1 MFRPVLDSRPGPPS
15 PAGSVRPGGSCDQG
29 VHVSIDPKPI
39 RVLFVEDHQLLADA
53 LAALLAR
60 EHDIEVVGV
69 AGSVAEAKVLARE
82 RVDVVLMDYR
92 LPDGTG
98 ADATRAIKA
107 RWPAARV
114 VMLTAVKDDETVLE
128 SIQAG
133 ADGYLTKD
141 RAAEDVVL
149 AVRAAYAGETLLPR
163 SVIIEISRRV
173 AAAKERGDERRLV
186 EPLTPRE
193 LEVLR
198 ALTDGLST
206 PEICERLYITPNT
219 LRTHVQNLM
228 GKLRV
233 HSKLEAVAFALKN
246 RLVEPPR
253 PEDAAHGQLSAAPRL
268 SPSSGGRRPS
278 RPARSVGTVAAA
290 LPSPLIVAPLLGL
303 RRPRIALAGSG
314 DGSSFRRSS
323 SRRSPWRNAPQ
334 RGQRR
339 SSAKSDSSG
348 ATV

>member
-1 MFRPVLDSRPGPPS
+1 
-15 PAGSVRPGGSCDQG
+15 
-29 VHVSIDPKPI
+29 VHVSIEQKPI
-39 RVLFVEDHQLLADA
+39 RVLFVEDHQLLAEA
-53 LAALLAR
+53 LAAMLAR
-60 EHDIEVVGV
+60 EPDMEVVGT
-69 AGSVAEAKVLARE
+69 AGSVADAKVMARE

-141 RAAEDVVL
+141 RAAEDVVQ

-163 SVIIEISRRV
+163 SVIVEIARRV
-173 AAAKERGDERRLV
+173 AAAKERGDDRKLV

-206 PEICERLYITPNT
+206 PEICEKLYIAPNT
-219 LRTHVQNLM
+219 LRTHVQNIM

-246 RLVEPPR
+246 RLVEPPQ
-253 PEDAAHGQLSAAPRL
+253 PEDALTAY
-268 SPSSGGRRPS
+268 
-278 RPARSVGTVAAA
+278 
-290 LPSPLIVAPLLGL
+290 
-303 RRPRIALAGSG
+303 
-314 DGSSFRRSS
+314 
-323 SRRSPWRNAPQ
+323 
-334 RGQRR
+334 
-339 SSAKSDSSG
+339 
-348 ATV
+348 

>member
-1 MFRPVLDSRPGPPS
+1 M
-15 PAGSVRPGGSCDQG
+15 
-29 VHVSIDPKPI
+29 SIDPKPI

-53 LAALLAR
+53 LAALLSR
-60 EHDIEVVGV
+60 EEDIEVVGV

-114 VMLTAVKDDETVLE
+114 VMLTAIKDDETVLE

-141 RAAEDVVL
+141 RAAEDVVV

-163 SVIIEISRRV
+163 SVIIQISKRV
-173 AAAKERGDERRLV
+173 AAARERGDERLV

-233 HSKLEAVAFALKN
+233 HSKLEAVAFALRN

-253 PEDAAHGQLSAAPRL
+253 QEDALSA
-268 SPSSGGRRPS
+268 
-278 RPARSVGTVAAA
+278 
-290 LPSPLIVAPLLGL
+290 
-303 RRPRIALAGSG
+303 
-314 DGSSFRRSS
+314 
-323 SRRSPWRNAPQ
+323 N
-334 RGQRR
+334 
-339 SSAKSDSSG
+339 
-348 ATV
+348 

>member
-1 MFRPVLDSRPGPPS
+1 LTNE
-15 PAGSVRPGGSCDQG
+15 
-29 VHVSIDPKPI
+29 PKPI
-39 RVLFVEDHQLLADA
+39 RVLFVEDHQLLAEA
-53 LAALLAR
+53 LSAMLAR
-60 EHDIEVVGV
+60 EPDIEVVGV
-69 AGSVAEAKVLARE
+69 AGSVAQAKELARE
-82 RVDVVLMDYR
+82 RLDVVLMDYR

-107 RWPAARV
+107 RWPVARV

-141 RAAEDVVL
+141 RAADDVVQ

-163 SVIIEISRRV
+163 SVIVEIARRV
-173 AAAKERGDERRLV
+173 AAAKDRGDDRKMI

-206 PEICERLYITPNT
+206 PEICERLYIAPNT
-219 LRTHVQNLM
+219 LRTHVQNIM

-253 PEDAAHGQLSAAPRL
+253 AEDAVSAL
-268 SPSSGGRRPS
+268 
-278 RPARSVGTVAAA
+278 
-290 LPSPLIVAPLLGL
+290 
-303 RRPRIALAGSG
+303 
-314 DGSSFRRSS
+314 
-323 SRRSPWRNAPQ
+323 
-334 RGQRR
+334 
-339 SSAKSDSSG
+339 
-348 ATV
+348 

>member
-1 MFRPVLDSRPGPPS
+1 
-15 PAGSVRPGGSCDQG
+15 
-29 VHVSIDPKPI
+29 VHVTNDPKPI
-39 RVLFVEDHQLLADA
+39 RVLFVEDHQLLAEA
-53 LAALLAR
+53 LSAMLSR
-60 EHDIEVVGV
+60 ELDMEIVGV

-98 ADATRAIKA
+98 AEATRAIKA

-114 VMLTAVKDDETVLE
+114 VMLTALKDDETVLE

-141 RAAEDVVL
+141 RAADDVVQ
-149 AVRAAYAGETLLPR
+149 AVRSAYAGETLLPR
-163 SVIIEISRRV
+163 SVIVEIARRV
-173 AAAKERGDERRLV
+173 AMAREKGDDRRII

-206 PEICERLYITPNT
+206 PEICERLYIAPNT
-219 LRTHVQNLM
+219 LRTHVQNIM

-253 PEDAAHGQLSAAPRL
+253 AEDALSAR
-268 SPSSGGRRPS
+268 
-278 RPARSVGTVAAA
+278 
-290 LPSPLIVAPLLGL
+290 
-303 RRPRIALAGSG
+303 
-314 DGSSFRRSS
+314 
-323 SRRSPWRNAPQ
+323 
-334 RGQRR
+334 
-339 SSAKSDSSG
+339 
-348 ATV
+348 